1 MIVDLSSSNISAVKS
16 IEQQSDATKY
26 SVDYTAASRRIVS
39 FDEYIALKDA
49 LSEVVLT
56 GDKEERRLKRLAI
69 EEEANSLE
77 RSERYCDRCGKKFY
91 AKPWNEL
98 GGQSCILCD
107 ECDAELT
114 LHVAER
120 MLPMVIT
127 PWKQFALDIQDSTSR
142 ISDEIIRN
150 Y

>member
-1 MIVDLSSSNISAVKS
+1 MIVDLSSSNISAVKN

-77 RSERYCDRCGKKFY
+77 RSGRYCDRCGKKFY

-107 ECDAELT
+107 ECNAELI

-120 MLPMVIT
+120 MLPMVIA
-127 PWKQFALDIQDSTSR
+127 PWKQFALDMQDNTSR

>member
-1 MIVDLSSSNISAVKS
+1 MIVDLSSSNISAVKN

-77 RSERYCDRCGKKFY
+77 HSERYCDRCGKKFY

-107 ECDAELT
+107 ECNAELT

-120 MLPMVIT
+120 MLPMVIA

>member
-1 MIVDLSSSNISAVKS
+1 MIVDLSSSNVSTVKS

-39 FDEYIALKDA
+39 FDEYMALKDT
-49 LSEVVLT
+49 LCEVILT

-77 RSERYCDRCGKKFY
+77 LSERYCDRCGKKFY

-98 GGQSCILCD
+98 GRPCNLCD
-107 ECDAELT
+107 ACDAEFI
-114 LHVAER
+114 
-120 MLPMVIT
+120 LPAIESIQPMTIQ
-127 PWKQFALDIQDSTSR
+127 PWKQFDAQDNTSR
-142 ISDEIIRN
+142 IADEIIRN